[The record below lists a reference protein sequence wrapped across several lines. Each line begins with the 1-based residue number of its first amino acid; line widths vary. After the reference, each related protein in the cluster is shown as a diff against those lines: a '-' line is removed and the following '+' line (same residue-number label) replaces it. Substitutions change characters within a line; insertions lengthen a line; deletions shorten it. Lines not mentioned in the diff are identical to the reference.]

1 MLRAL
6 AVTYSLVCYTIGVAA
21 LSYLILFVAGLFVPV
36 TINTAS
42 PLAPEISGLP
52 AIAWNMAIVAVWG
65 AQHTFMASA
74 GFKKW
79 WTRYCPAAI
88 ERSTYV
94 LFVALFTA
102 GLVLFWAPLPGTLWN
117 VEGSPLGVILLA
129 TYLSG
134 WVVTLI
140 STFLINHFHLFG
152 LQQAWTSLR
161 KTESKQATF
170 RTPLFYKMVRHPMM
184 TGILIAL
191 WSVPH
196 LTVSRLVFNIAMT
209 TYVFIGIYFEEK
221 TLVADLG
228 AEYEAYRHEVPS
240 VIPGLPA
247 RPSPASP
254 A

>member
-1 MLRAL
+1 MLRTL
-6 AVTYSLVCYTIGVAA
+6 AIVYSLVCYAIGVAA
-21 LSYLILFVAGLFVPV
+21 LTYLILFVAGLFVPV
-36 TINTAS
+36 TINAAS
-42 PLAPEISGLP
+42 PLAPEMAGLP
-52 AIAWNMAIVAVWG
+52 AVIWNMALVAVWG
-65 AQHTFMASA
+65 AQHTFMASP

-102 GLVLFWAPLPGTLWN
+102 GLVLLWVPMPGTLWN
-117 VEGSPLGVILLA
+117 IEGSMIGSILLA
-129 TYLSG
+129 TYFGG
-134 WVVTLI
+134 WVITLI

-170 RTPLFYKMVRHPMM
+170 RTPLFYKLVRHPMM

-191 WSVPH
+191 WSAPH
-196 LTVSRLVFNIAMT
+196 LTAGRLVFNIAMT
-209 TYVFIGIYFEEK
+209 AYVFIGIYFEEK

-247 RPSPASP
+247 RPSPATP

>member
-6 AVTYSLVCYTIGVAA
+6 AITYSLVCYAIGVAA
-21 LSYLILFVAGLFVPV
+21 LTYLILFVAGLFVPV
-36 TINTAS
+36 TINAAS
-42 PLAPEISGLP
+42 PVAPEISGLP
-52 AIAWNMAIVAVWG
+52 AVVWNLVLVAIWG
-65 AQHTFMASA
+65 TQHTFMASA

-79 WTRYCPAAI
+79 WTRHCPAAI

-102 GLVLFWAPLPGTLWN
+102 GLVLFWAPLPDTLWN
-117 VEGSPLGVILLA
+117 LEGSALGAILMA
-129 TYLSG
+129 TYFSG
-134 WVVTLI
+134 WVITLI

-170 RTPLFYKMVRHPMM
+170 RTPFFYKLVRHPMM

-191 WSVPH
+191 WSAPH
-196 LTVSRLVFNIAMT
+196 LTIGRLVFNIAMT

-247 RPSPASP
+247 RPSPATP

>member
-6 AVTYSLVCYTIGVAA
+6 AITYSLVCYAIGVAA
-21 LSYLILFVAGLFVPV
+21 LTYLILFVAGLFVPV
-36 TINTAS
+36 TVNTAS
-42 PLAPEISGLP
+42 PLAPDISGTLAVFWDLALV
-52 AIAWNMAIVAVWG
+52 AIWG
-65 AQHTFMASA
+65 TQHTFMASA

-88 ERSTYV
+88 ERSSY
-94 LFVALFTA
+94 LIFVALFTA

-117 VEGSPLGVILLA
+117 LEGSALGTVLLA
-129 TYLSG
+129 TYFGG
-134 WVVTLI
+134 WTITLI

-161 KTESKQATF
+161 ETESKQATF
-170 RTPLFYKMVRHPMM
+170 RTPFLYKLVRHPMM
-184 TGILIAL
+184 TGILISL

-196 LTVSRLVFNIAMT
+196 MTASRLVFDIAMT